1 MIRTKALLLGTY
13 KAFKRMQRVEL
24 GNLTLLTGRNSSGKS
39 AVARFPLLLGQ
50 AFRATPVPIDLDSLR
65 EFIDL
70 GGSFVDLVHGR
81 SEHGAIQIGGVFQ
94 LEPSGPPVEVLATV
108 QNFRELMLQI
118 VTHWQIGPAGAKKP
132 WLKLEW
138 AGTDL
143 GEGERQ
149 PYRGEWWVGE
159 SGGRLSTELWFQG
172 VLPYLE
178 SGTDWI
184 DILVPA
190 VDLPPT
196 IVQLSETIVQL
207 SELSRRVNY
216 LGPFRPTPER
226 SYRMPGGHLRHVG
239 AGGGKAAPLL
249 AADSLRNHG
258 RVVEAVAD
266 WYEQNLGGWRLDVQR
281 EGNQFALVLRSK
293 TDRSIEINLAD
304 TGAGMSQVLPIV
316 VQRCL
321 GAAGSDGEGLEIVEQ
336 PELHLHP
343 AAHGPLADLFLDAV
357 ARNPNRQ
364 FLIETHSENFLLR
377 VRRRIAEGRLSHDAV
392 RMYWVDDRAS
402 GGSQVVP
409 IELSENGDVSN
420 WPEGVFSEDFEEL
433 RQIRRAQRA
442 RPVSKPS
449 PSPEGTS

>member
-1 MIRTKALLLGTY
+1 MIRTKALLFGTY

-24 GNLTLLTGRNSSGKS
+24 GRLTLLTGRNSSGKS

-94 LEPSGPPVEVLATV
+94 VESTEPPVEILATV

-118 VTHWQIGPAGAKKP
+118 VTHWQIGPAGATKP
-132 WLKLEW
+132 WVKLEW

-143 GEGERQ
+143 SESERQ
-149 PYRGEWWVGE
+149 PYRGTWSLGE
-159 SGGRLSTELWFQG
+159 SSGEILTQKLGFQG
-172 VLPYLE
+172 IFPALE
-178 SGTDWI
+178 SGTDWMNN
-184 DILVPA
+184 LVPG
-190 VDLPPT
+190 VDLPSK
-196 IVQLSETIVQL
+196 IVELSD
-207 SELSRRVNY
+207 LSRRVNY

-249 AADSLRNHG
+249 AADSLRNQG

-281 EGNQFALVLRSK
+281 EGSQFALVLRSK

-321 GAAGSDGEGLEIVEQ
+321 DASSSDGEGLEIVEQ

-343 AAHGPLADLFLDAV
+343 AAHGPLADLFLDAIT
-357 ARNPNRQ
+357 RNPNRQ

-377 VRRRIAEGRLSHDAV
+377 VRRRIAEGLLSRDAV
-392 RMYWVDDRAS
+392 RMYWVDDRAG

-409 IELSENGDVSN
+409 IDLHENGDVSN

-433 RQIRRAQRA
+433 RHIRRAQRA
-442 RPVSKPS
+442 RPIGNRT
-449 PSPEGTS
+449 PSPEGAS